1 MKRSAVDPEWLDLG
15 QARNVMNFSVRK
27 KRRNESRMIGFY
39 LSRSQVLEMMAAKY
53 NGRRQA
59 VMLVVGS
66 LFHLFVEDRNG
77 ELPSVFKQP
86 PIPDSP
92 TSDDCR
98 KDCQPR
104 RRRFISSCHG
114 LLNDSELR
122 CLDFCT
128 MYCFQLFYCFDL
140 EFNTAFDFD
149 VITWRVDQRESKST
163 TEDKK
168 NLNDGGG
175 GLVEEREM
183 EDNGDADHVTHT
195 IALMF
200 LNPLASLVNHIP
212 IKTNLIHAVGQG
224 LLLIVLSLLFLMP
237 SEPKPWMDKLQVL
250 QKLASTKRSAR
261 IFKAIADPPTT
272 SLQRLKGL
280 TTGGLPTF
288 IDVGNSFGAPAILED
303 NLIHQVDNGCIEHL
317 LPSLYEEDW
326 DVLIAHFLGVDH
338 AGHILGVDS
347 VPMIEKLEQYNEI
360 LDKVIEVLDNQ
371 SGPGGLHENTFLLV
385 MGDHGQTINGDHG
398 GGSAEEV
405 ETSVF
410 AMSFKKP
417 PSTMPSEFDT
427 SSCEMDLLDF
437 AATVSALL
445 GVPFPFGR
453 CRSAVICCGQASD
466 AGYLLFSI
474 GRVSPELYA
483 LGPGTWNL
491 ENNIEGN
498 CPNQKEEE
506 WMQNYCNVLCINSWQ
521 VKRYID
527 IYSASSVIGFSSED
541 LLHISDMYAQAEENW
556 SCSSENLLLF
566 KDESCYSSLPLK
578 RKIDAYF
585 KFLLNVAE
593 LARSKWTEFDLKM
606 MGIGFVI
613 ILISLPIYFLAMM
626 TKSVNGFSPLLF
638 GDSEVFVKL
647 VFALFMVVIRACSFL
662 SNSYILEEG
671 KVASFLLATTA
682 MFKLRNSIK
691 REKMLMEVGI
701 SVHWA
706 SESDVLSSMLMLQ
719 GIGRNFIPRI
729 IYAVGL
735 GQLLLL
741 AFSPL
746 FHKDRDLESKMHLL
760 IKTLAMLSSCSST
773 IIVLSGKQGPLVA
786 LATITGERGSTDK
799 VAGILTFDPL
809 SVTQW
814 SLLAT
819 CLFFVTG
826 HWCAFDGL
834 RYGAAFIGYDEFV
847 LVRQAILLTIDTFG
861 FSHIIPVFGLPF
873 LVARQ
878 KLLGRTDQDRRL
890 LLLQLS
896 QMYLMYG
903 LITAAS
909 VIATIICVIIQ
920 RRHLMVWG
928 LFAPKFV
935 FDVVGLI
942 LTDILICLAW
952 FYYIGRR
959 DDGTQLTT
967 LDHRD

>member
-1 MKRSAVDPEWLDLG
+1 MMEVGDWWRRGKWRIMVMLTMLHIVGILIFTRGFLLTRTELPYYSNCSDVSESPCFTGQSYPYQNQSNSCCWTRPAVDRLVIIVLD
-15 QARNVMNFSVRK
+15 A
-27 KRRNESRMIGFY
+27 
-39 LSRSQVLEMMAAKY
+39 
-53 NGRRQA
+53 
-59 VMLVVGS
+59 
-66 LFHLFVEDRNG
+66 
-77 ELPSVFKQP
+77 
-86 PIPDSP
+86 
-92 TSDDCR
+92 
-98 KDCQPR
+98 
-104 RRRFISSCHG
+104 
-114 LLNDSELR
+114 LR
-122 CLDFCT
+122 
-128 MYCFQLFYCFDL
+128 
-140 EFNTAFDFD
+140 FDF
-149 VITWRVDQRESKST
+149 VAPST
-163 TEDKK
+163 FFK
-168 NLNDGGG
+168 
-175 GLVEEREM
+175 
-183 EDNGDADHVTHT
+183 
-195 IALMF
+195 
-200 LNPLASLVNHIP
+200 
-212 IKTNLIHAVGQG
+212 
-224 LLLIVLSLLFLMP
+224 
-237 SEPKPWMDKLQVL
+237 EPKPWMDKLQVL

-427 SSCEMDLLDF
+427 SSCEMDLDQKKTCISSFQQQQCQPCL
-437 AATVSALL
+437 VSPFLL
-445 GVPFPFGR
+445 EG
-453 CRSAVICCGQASD
+453 AV
-466 AGYLLFSI
+466 I

-701 SVHWA
+701 CYCI
-706 SESDVLSSMLMLQ
+706 M
-719 GIGRNFIPRI
+719 R
-729 IYAVGL
+729 L
-735 GQLLLL
+735 GN
-741 AFSPL
+741 
-746 FHKDRDLESKMHLL
+746 
-760 IKTLAMLSSCSST
+760 I
-773 IIVLSGKQGPLVA
+773 
-786 LATITGERGSTDK
+786 ERGSTDK

-896 QMYLMYG
+896 Q
-903 LITAAS
+903 
-909 VIATIICVIIQ
+909 
-920 RRHLMVWG
+920 VWG

>member
-104 RRRFISSCHG
+104 RRRFISSCH
-114 LLNDSELR
+114 
-122 CLDFCT
+122 
-128 MYCFQLFYCFDL
+128 
-140 EFNTAFDFD
+140 AFDFD

-303 NLIHQVDNGCIEHL
+303 NLIHQLASNGKRVVMMGDDTWVQLFPHHFKKSYPYPSFNVKDLHTVDNGCIEHL

-427 SSCEMDLLDF
+427 SSCEMDLDQKKTCISSFQQQQCQPCL
-437 AATVSALL
+437 VSPFLL
-445 GVPFPFGR
+445 EG
-453 CRSAVICCGQASD
+453 AV
-466 AGYLLFSI
+466 I

-701 SVHWA
+701 CYCI
-706 SESDVLSSMLMLQ
+706 M
-719 GIGRNFIPRI
+719 R
-729 IYAVGL
+729 L
-735 GQLLLL
+735 GN
-741 AFSPL
+741 
-746 FHKDRDLESKMHLL
+746 
-760 IKTLAMLSSCSST
+760 I
-773 IIVLSGKQGPLVA
+773 
-786 LATITGERGSTDK
+786 ERGSTDK

>member
-104 RRRFISSCHG
+104 RRRFISSCH
-114 LLNDSELR
+114 
-122 CLDFCT
+122 
-128 MYCFQLFYCFDL
+128 
-140 EFNTAFDFD
+140 AFDFD

-427 SSCEMDLLDF
+427 SSCEMDLDQKKTCISSFQQLDF

-521 VKRYID
+521 VILSVLEVKRYID

-701 SVHWA
+701 CYCI
-706 SESDVLSSMLMLQ
+706 M
-719 GIGRNFIPRI
+719 R
-729 IYAVGL
+729 L
-735 GQLLLL
+735 GN
-741 AFSPL
+741 
-746 FHKDRDLESKMHLL
+746 
-760 IKTLAMLSSCSST
+760 I
-773 IIVLSGKQGPLVA
+773 
-786 LATITGERGSTDK
+786 ERGSTDK

>member
-1 MKRSAVDPEWLDLG
+1 MMEVGDWWRRGKWRIMVMLTMLHIVGILIFTRGFLLTRTELPYYSNCSDVSESPCFTGQSYPYQNQSNSCCWTRPAVDRLVIIVLD
-15 QARNVMNFSVRK
+15 A
-27 KRRNESRMIGFY
+27 
-39 LSRSQVLEMMAAKY
+39 
-53 NGRRQA
+53 
-59 VMLVVGS
+59 
-66 LFHLFVEDRNG
+66 
-77 ELPSVFKQP
+77 
-86 PIPDSP
+86 
-92 TSDDCR
+92 
-98 KDCQPR
+98 
-104 RRRFISSCHG
+104 
-114 LLNDSELR
+114 LR
-122 CLDFCT
+122 
-128 MYCFQLFYCFDL
+128 
-140 EFNTAFDFD
+140 FDF
-149 VITWRVDQRESKST
+149 VAPST
-163 TEDKK
+163 FFK
-168 NLNDGGG
+168 
-175 GLVEEREM
+175 
-183 EDNGDADHVTHT
+183 
-195 IALMF
+195 
-200 LNPLASLVNHIP
+200 
-212 IKTNLIHAVGQG
+212 
-224 LLLIVLSLLFLMP
+224 
-237 SEPKPWMDKLQVL
+237 EPKPWMDKLQVL

-326 DVLIAHFLGVDH
+326 DVLIAHFLGVALLDKLIFIFYLVQDH

-427 SSCEMDLLDF
+427 SSCEMDLDQKKTCISSFQQLDF

-466 AGYLLFSI
+466 AGTKLLLLALRFLSTTCPQSALDLFFIMNI

-691 REKMLMEVGI
+691 REKMLMEAIVFLLLI
-701 SVHWA
+701 TILRFTI
-706 SESDVLSSMLMLQ
+706 E
-719 GIGRNFIPRI
+719 
-729 IYAVGL
+729 VGL
-735 GQLLLL
+735 SKQAATSLFMSTHSSWLVEIDPGHPVWIYMAEIIPILALIFLAYLLYIIM
-741 AFSPL
+741 A
-746 FHKDRDLESKMHLL
+746 R
-760 IKTLAMLSSCSST
+760 SSCHSIWNST

-786 LATITGERGSTDK
+786 LATITGGYCIMRLGNIERGSTDK

>member
-1 MKRSAVDPEWLDLG
+1 MMEMGDWWRRGKWRIMVMLTMLHIVGILIFTRGFLLTRTELPYYSNCSDVSESPCFTGQSNPYQNQSNSRCWTRPAVDRLVIIVLD
-15 QARNVMNFSVRK
+15 A
-27 KRRNESRMIGFY
+27 
-39 LSRSQVLEMMAAKY
+39 
-53 NGRRQA
+53 
-59 VMLVVGS
+59 
-66 LFHLFVEDRNG
+66 
-77 ELPSVFKQP
+77 
-86 PIPDSP
+86 
-92 TSDDCR
+92 
-98 KDCQPR
+98 
-104 RRRFISSCHG
+104 
-114 LLNDSELR
+114 LR
-122 CLDFCT
+122 
-128 MYCFQLFYCFDL
+128 
-140 EFNTAFDFD
+140 FDF
-149 VITWRVDQRESKST
+149 VAPST
-163 TEDKK
+163 FFK
-168 NLNDGGG
+168 
-175 GLVEEREM
+175 
-183 EDNGDADHVTHT
+183 
-195 IALMF
+195 
-200 LNPLASLVNHIP
+200 
-212 IKTNLIHAVGQG
+212 
-224 LLLIVLSLLFLMP
+224 
-237 SEPKPWMDKLQVL
+237 EPKPWMDKLQVL

-417 PSTMPSEFDT
+417 PPTMPSEFDT

-453 CRSAVICCGQASD
+453 CRPAVICCGQASD
-466 AGYLLFSI
+466 AGTKLLLVALRFLSTTCPQSALDLFFIMKFNRISI
-474 GRVSPELYA
+474 GRVSPELYT
-483 LGPGTWNL
+483 LGAGTWNL

-556 SCSSENLLLF
+556 SCSSESLLLF

-626 TKSVNGFSPLLF
+626 TKSVNGFSSLLF
-638 GDSEVFVKL
+638 GDSEIFVKL

-691 REKMLMEVGI
+691 REKMLVEVGI
-701 SVHWA
+701 CHPVWIYMA
-706 SESDVLSSMLMLQ
+706 E
-719 GIGRNFIPRI
+719 IIPILALIFLAYLLYI
-729 IYAVGL
+729 IMA
-735 GQLLLL
+735 
-741 AFSPL
+741 
-746 FHKDRDLESKMHLL
+746 R
-760 IKTLAMLSSCSST
+760 SSCHSIWNST

-786 LATITGERGSTDK
+786 LVTITGGYCIMRLGNIDRGSTDK

-847 LVRQAILLTIDTFG
+847 LVRQAILLMIDTFG

-878 KLLGRTDQDRRL
+878 KLLGHTDQDGRL

-909 VIATIICVIIQ
+909 VIATILCVIIQ

-952 FYYIGRR
+952 FYYVGRR
-959 DDGTQLTT
+959 EDGTQLTT

>member
-1 MKRSAVDPEWLDLG
+1 MMEMGDWWRRGKWRIMVMLTMLHIVGILIFTRGFLLTRTELPYYSNCSDVSESPCFTGQSNPYQNQSNSRCWTRPAVDRLVIIVLD
-15 QARNVMNFSVRK
+15 A
-27 KRRNESRMIGFY
+27 
-39 LSRSQVLEMMAAKY
+39 
-53 NGRRQA
+53 
-59 VMLVVGS
+59 
-66 LFHLFVEDRNG
+66 
-77 ELPSVFKQP
+77 
-86 PIPDSP
+86 
-92 TSDDCR
+92 
-98 KDCQPR
+98 
-104 RRRFISSCHG
+104 
-114 LLNDSELR
+114 LR
-122 CLDFCT
+122 
-128 MYCFQLFYCFDL
+128 
-140 EFNTAFDFD
+140 FDF
-149 VITWRVDQRESKST
+149 VAPST
-163 TEDKK
+163 FFK
-168 NLNDGGG
+168 
-175 GLVEEREM
+175 
-183 EDNGDADHVTHT
+183 
-195 IALMF
+195 
-200 LNPLASLVNHIP
+200 
-212 IKTNLIHAVGQG
+212 
-224 LLLIVLSLLFLMP
+224 
-237 SEPKPWMDKLQVL
+237 EPKPWMDKLQVL

-272 SLQRLKGL
+272 SLQRLKVISALSLLSYWGL

-417 PSTMPSEFDT
+417 PPTMPSEFDT
-427 SSCEMDLLDF
+427 SSCEMDLDQKKTCISSFQQLDF

-453 CRSAVICCGQASD
+453 CRPAVICCGQASD

-474 GRVSPELYA
+474 GRVSPELYT
-483 LGPGTWNL
+483 LGAGTWNL

-556 SCSSENLLLF
+556 SCSSESLLLF

-626 TKSVNGFSPLLF
+626 TKSVNGFSSLLF
-638 GDSEVFVKL
+638 GDSEIFVKL

-691 REKMLMEVGI
+691 REKMLVEVGHPVWI
-701 SVHWA
+701 YMA
-706 SESDVLSSMLMLQ
+706 E
-719 GIGRNFIPRI
+719 IIPILALIFLAYLLYI
-729 IYAVGL
+729 IMA
-735 GQLLLL
+735 
-741 AFSPL
+741 
-746 FHKDRDLESKMHLL
+746 R
-760 IKTLAMLSSCSST
+760 SSCHSIWNST

-786 LATITGERGSTDK
+786 LVTITGDRGSTDK

-847 LVRQAILLTIDTFG
+847 LVRQAILLMIDTFG

-878 KLLGRTDQDRRL
+878 KLLGHTDQDGRL

-909 VIATIICVIIQ
+909 VIATILCVIIQ

-952 FYYIGRR
+952 FYYVGRR
-959 DDGTQLTT
+959 EDGTQLTT

>member
-1 MKRSAVDPEWLDLG
+1 MMEVGDWWRRGKWRIMVMLTMLHIVGILIFTRGFLLTRTELPYYSNCSDVSESPCFTGQSYPYQNQSNSCCWTRPAVDRLVIIVLD
-15 QARNVMNFSVRK
+15 A
-27 KRRNESRMIGFY
+27 
-39 LSRSQVLEMMAAKY
+39 
-53 NGRRQA
+53 
-59 VMLVVGS
+59 
-66 LFHLFVEDRNG
+66 
-77 ELPSVFKQP
+77 
-86 PIPDSP
+86 
-92 TSDDCR
+92 
-98 KDCQPR
+98 
-104 RRRFISSCHG
+104 
-114 LLNDSELR
+114 LR
-122 CLDFCT
+122 
-128 MYCFQLFYCFDL
+128 
-140 EFNTAFDFD
+140 FDF
-149 VITWRVDQRESKST
+149 VAPST
-163 TEDKK
+163 FFK
-168 NLNDGGG
+168 
-175 GLVEEREM
+175 
-183 EDNGDADHVTHT
+183 
-195 IALMF
+195 
-200 LNPLASLVNHIP
+200 
-212 IKTNLIHAVGQG
+212 
-224 LLLIVLSLLFLMP
+224 
-237 SEPKPWMDKLQVL
+237 EPKPWMDKLQVL

-303 NLIHQVDNGCIEHL
+303 NLIHQLASNGKRVVMMGDDTWVQLFPHHFKKSYPYPSFNVKDLHTVDNGCIEHL

-466 AGYLLFSI
+466 AGTKLLLLALRFLSTTCPQSALDLFFIMNI

-701 SVHWA
+701 CYCI
-706 SESDVLSSMLMLQ
+706 M
-719 GIGRNFIPRI
+719 R
-729 IYAVGL
+729 L
-735 GQLLLL
+735 GN
-741 AFSPL
+741 
-746 FHKDRDLESKMHLL
+746 
-760 IKTLAMLSSCSST
+760 I
-773 IIVLSGKQGPLVA
+773 
-786 LATITGERGSTDK
+786 ERGSTDK